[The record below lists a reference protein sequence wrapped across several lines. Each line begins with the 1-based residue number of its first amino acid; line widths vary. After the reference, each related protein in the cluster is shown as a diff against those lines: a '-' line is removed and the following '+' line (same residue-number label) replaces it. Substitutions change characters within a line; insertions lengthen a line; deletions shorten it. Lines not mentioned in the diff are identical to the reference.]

1 MADQH
6 YAQNLMELNK
16 AQQDIV
22 RLETQVE
29 HMSRAIDN
37 LTSML
42 NEQAKTLAAIQ
53 KTLSEARGGWKTLMI
68 VGGAA
73 STLGAVL
80 SWIASHVRFA
90 P

>member
-1 MADQH
+1 MADQ
-6 YAQNLMELNK
+6 YQQNSMDINK

-22 RLETQVE
+22 RLEVEVE
-29 HMSRAIDN
+29 HMTRAINN

-53 KTLSEARGGWKTLMI
+53 KTLSEARGGWRTLML

-73 STLGAVL
+73 STIGAL
-80 SWIASHVRFA
+80 IAWISSHVRIT

>member
-1 MADQH
+1 M
-6 YAQNLMELNK
+6 MELSK

-37 LTSML
+37 LTSLL
-42 NEQAKTLAAIQ
+42 NEQTRTLADIQ
-53 KTLSEARGGWKTLMI
+53 KTLSEARGGWRTLML

-73 STLGAVL
+73 STIGASI
-80 SWIASHVRFA
+80 SWMASHVRFT

>member
-1 MADQH
+1 MADQ
-6 YAQNLMELNK
+6 YQQNSMDINK

-22 RLETQVE
+22 RLEVEVE
-29 HMSRAIDN
+29 HMTRAIEA
-37 LTSML
+37 LTNML

-53 KTLSEARGGWKTLMI
+53 KTLSEARGGWRTLML

-73 STLGAVL
+73 STIGAL
-80 SWIASHVRFA
+80 IAWISSHVRIT

>member
-1 MADQH
+1 MDI
-6 YAQNLMELNK
+6 NK

-22 RLETQVE
+22 RLEVEVE
-29 HMSRAIDN
+29 HMTRAIEA
-37 LTSML
+37 LTNML

-53 KTLSEARGGWKTLMI
+53 KTLSEARGGWRTLML

-73 STLGAVL
+73 STIGAL
-80 SWIASHVRFA
+80 IAWISSHVRIT

>member
-1 MADQH
+1 MADQ
-6 YAQNLMELNK
+6 YQQNSMDINK

-22 RLETQVE
+22 RLEVEVE
-29 HMSRAIDN
+29 HMTRAIEA
-37 LTSML
+37 LTNML

-53 KTLSEARGGWKTLMI
+53 KTLSEARGGWRTLML

-73 STLGAVL
+73 STIGAL
-80 SWIASHVRFA
+80 IAWISSHVRFT

>member
-1 MADQH
+1 MADQ
-6 YAQNLMELNK
+6 YQQNSMDINK

-22 RLETQVE
+22 RLEVEVE
-29 HMSRAIDN
+29 HMTRAIEA
-37 LTSML
+37 LTNML

-53 KTLSEARGGWKTLMI
+53 KTLSEARGGWRTLML

-73 STLGAVL
+73 STIGAL
-80 SWIASHVRFA
+80 ISWIASHVRIT

>member
-1 MADQH
+1 
-6 YAQNLMELNK
+6 MEISK

-22 RLETQVE
+22 RLEVQVE
-29 HMSRAIDN
+29 HMARAIDA

-42 NEQAKTLAAIQ
+42 NEQAKTLAEIQ
-53 KTLSEARGGWKTLMI
+53 KTLSEARGGWRTLML

-73 STLGAVL
+73 STIGAL
-80 SWIASHVRFA
+80 ISWVASHVRFA